1 MKQVTSILSV
11 IFLTLLLIG
20 CGSESKSSVA
30 KVDTN
35 VDLSLSALYAG
46 KSSRSRATKIL
57 TGELQA
63 FNVTTGTTEIYTWSA
78 YLNDASLSV
87 TSNKTIA
94 LTPGDYSFSLLLNDG
109 TNQYAGTSVLE
120 VVADATQNTIA
131 MNVAPIIG
139 DTVANVSVIANLA
152 TYKLSYLAN
161 ELTGLTN
168 PQVGVSANGAAE
180 TIFTI
185 NKTTGLSET
194 YLNLTDGVYNIHMSF
209 YDGNI
214 QVGRSVP
221 AQENVTIT
229 AGTPLSIDVV
239 ALHGETEFL
248 LNVVDS
254 NATIKANISQEII
267 TEIGLA
273 NLQVIMLLTDGN
285 TTQEKIMTLV
295 SDANTTYGITTVS
308 GMQFGTYNFQLTF
321 NDLRDTSVPVGSC
334 LASDV
339 VLSTVGSIVNCG
351 ITLQRRSVLGGNLL
365 STVGINVFNTN
376 NEPVAGASVY
386 ANNVLI
392 GLTNSGAFGTSGYLK
407 IYQIAGNVVFKAD
420 DATNYGEVNTTL
432 APLDVRNFDIVLGTP
447 TVPTVN
453 RAASYASGKPW
464 KYDFNATGDALN
476 WVDTNATLPGVLG
489 YSQTAVIGDFIYLF
503 GGTNN
508 SVSTNVIYKAPI
520 TDPTAWVDTNA
531 TLPTTLYASQ
541 TAVIGDYI
549 YLFGGG
555 TGSGFT
561 NVIYKAPITDPTAWV
576 DTNATLPT
584 AIGYSQTTVIGD
596 YIYLFGG
603 YTGSVFTNTIY
614 RAPITDPTAWV
625 DTNVTLPTA
634 LADSQAVVIG
644 DYVYLFGGY
653 NGSVYTNAIYKAP
666 ITNPTAWVNI
676 GATLPVTLFLSQI
689 TVIGDYVYL
698 LAGANSSGIYTNVIY
713 RAPITNPTAWVD
725 TNATLPSVLYASQT
739 TIIGD
744 YIYLFGGYNSTSN
757 NTIYKAYIK

>member
-1 MKQVTSILSV
+1 
-11 IFLTLLLIG
+11 
-20 CGSESKSSVA
+20 
-30 KVDTN
+30 
-35 VDLSLSALYAG
+35 
-46 KSSRSRATKIL
+46 
-57 TGELQA
+57 
-63 FNVTTGTTEIYTWSA
+63 
-78 YLNDASLSV
+78 
-87 TSNKTIA
+87 
-94 LTPGDYSFSLLLNDG
+94 
-109 TNQYAGTSVLE
+109 
-120 VVADATQNTIA
+120 
-131 MNVAPIIG
+131 
-139 DTVANVSVIANLA
+139 
-152 TYKLSYLAN
+152 
-161 ELTGLTN
+161 
-168 PQVGVSANGAAE
+168 
-180 TIFTI
+180 
-185 NKTTGLSET
+185 
-194 YLNLTDGVYNIHMSF
+194 
-209 YDGNI
+209 
-214 QVGRSVP
+214 
-221 AQENVTIT
+221 
-229 AGTPLSIDVV
+229 LSIDVV

-334 LASDV
+334 LASNV

-432 APLDVRNFDIVLGTP
+432 APLDVRNFDIVLGIP

-476 WVDTNATLPGVLG
+476 WVEANATLPGGLSS
-489 YSQTAVIGDFIYLF
+489 SQTAVIGDFVYLF
-503 GGTNN
+503 GGNN
-508 SVSTNVIYKAPI
+508 GSAITNVIYKAPITNPTAWVDTNKILPATLYVSQTAVIGDYVYLFGSGNGPVGTNLIYKAPI

-531 TLPTTLYASQ
+531 TLPGTSYASQ
-541 TAVIGDYI
+541 TAIIGNYL
-549 YLFGGG
+549 YLFGAYNSS
-555 TGSGFT
+555 GST
-561 NVIYKAPITDPTAWV
+561 NKIYKAPITDPTAWI

-584 AIGYSQTTVIGD
+584 GISFSQTAIIGD
-596 YIYLFGG
+596 FIYLFGG
-603 YTGSVFTNTIY
+603 
-614 RAPITDPTAWV
+614 
-625 DTNVTLPTA
+625 L
-634 LADSQAVVIG
+634 
-644 DYVYLFGGY
+644 
-653 NGSVYTNAIYKAP
+653 NGS
-666 ITNPTAWVNI
+666 
-676 GATLPVTLFLSQI
+676 G
-689 TVIGDYVYL
+689 
-698 LAGANSSGIYTNVIY
+698 YTNVIY
-713 RAPITNPTAWVD
+713 KAPITNPTAWVD
-725 TNATLPSVLYASQT
+725 TNATLPGALGYSQT
-739 TIIGD
+739 AIIGD
-744 YIYLFGGYNSTSN
+744 YIYLFGGENGVTKNVIYRAPITNPTAWTDTGFTLPTALGVSQTAIIGDYIYLFGGAYGSTYT